1 MSYGLGQ
8 CVGCDMCVCGGGGG
22 YSDVGVRFSVELR
35 GGCCNV
41 M

>member
-1 MSYGLGQ
+1 MDWDSVLD
-8 CVGCDMCVCGGGGG
+8 VICVCVGGGGG